1 MAFSCF
7 AKSPQPGSSR
17 RGSASPLAQD
27 SNRKL
32 PKLEPAVDYDNDF
45 GDGNLDIGDVGI
57 DKLVRVELEARRRA
71 AIASGIDPDA
81 PVPSP
86 PVNPPE
92 YDKDVVTQPLERR
105 PKPHGWLETP
115 DVSPAEGARTKEEI
129 ASVKFVPSEHA
140 AQPHATPAPTPLAE
154 RTFAR
159 YPPGCGPFFG
169 GPSWP
174 TEAAAPGGFS
184 HALRSAGFT
193 ANFCVIV
200 ATGALAPCA
209 SALIRAFFDV
219 NAFFDVTSSFA
230 TNDSGDDDVRT
241 PLNIPAP
248 LAAWSL
254 SSLVVCAGGW
264 SYWRSQRTAIAR
276 WMRRVAAGVGIPER
290 APGDVVVSG
299 VAFFVGLFAFAAACC
314 VNVAAHQLV
323 RSRYK
328 ASFVAGCVAAVVVRV
343 EHERRT
349 RSRRVFK
356 RALTAFFDAEK
367 SKEGLAA
374 LMGKVEAIDKSKF
387 NFGSS
392 APSWA
397 RFQENELAD
406 WLNGFLARTWPF
418 YNRSVCNL
426 VRDIVEPLL
435 EEHRPGIFSR
445 LYFDTLD
452 LGHEPIQV
460 RSAEY
465 VGTRSDAMGVSLELD
480 VAWPGRAKIKLN
492 AKSSVLGSII
502 IAVKDVEVYAKVR
515 VTLQPLM
522 PTLCPFGGLIIT
534 LTEKPAVEFD
544 LDLPLGLEGTVTAII
559 EDFVEKLLSEI
570 LGEAL
575 VWPERIV
582 IPIADEEEPLK
593 IPNGETVTH
602 QWYVDNVLTL
612 RNTGLV
618 CVTAKRA
625 ENVVGT
631 DLMSKA
637 DSYVRM
643 YIKSKGKGKTNTEV
657 IDNNNDPTW
666 NHTVYM
672 LVDDMNERKL
682 TVAVMDE
689 NSPLPDVVIG
699 EKVIDLKSLNLTPNE
714 SEEIWIDF
722 PETEKRNRSYKR
734 GPMRLLLDVTYIPF
748 DATAASMPL
757 SPETMHRTRSAT
769 LAKLK
774 GIGMLTCVLVKA
786 TGVKAAD
793 RGGTSDPYCKLSMPP
808 GLEPGGKQNGK
819 PIKHKSRV
827 VDKTLNPEWNETF
840 EFVGVKESGV
850 LTVEC
855 YDRDVAM
862 MGMGKSKDALG
873 VIEVNVMEDVI
884 KAATA
889 NEWGLTEVERE
900 FALKG
905 DQTITG
911 TVTMKLIWQPFA

>member
-1 MAFSCF
+1 M
-7 AKSPQPGSSR
+7 
-17 RGSASPLAQD
+17 
-27 SNRKL
+27 
-32 PKLEPAVDYDNDF
+32 
-45 GDGNLDIGDVGI
+45 
-57 DKLVRVELEARRRA
+57 
-71 AIASGIDPDA
+71 
-81 PVPSP
+81 
-86 PVNPPE
+86 
-92 YDKDVVTQPLERR
+92 
-105 PKPHGWLETP
+105 
-115 DVSPAEGARTKEEI
+115 
-129 ASVKFVPSEHA
+129 
-140 AQPHATPAPTPLAE
+140 
-154 RTFAR
+154 
-159 YPPGCGPFFG
+159 
-169 GPSWP
+169 
-174 TEAAAPGGFS
+174 
-184 HALRSAGFT
+184 
-193 ANFCVIV
+193 
-200 ATGALAPCA
+200 
-209 SALIRAFFDV
+209 
-219 NAFFDVTSSFA
+219 
-230 TNDSGDDDVRT
+230 
-241 PLNIPAP
+241 
-248 LAAWSL
+248 
-254 SSLVVCAGGW
+254 
-264 SYWRSQRTAIAR
+264 
-276 WMRRVAAGVGIPER
+276 
-290 APGDVVVSG
+290 VSG

-374 LMGKVEAIDKSKF
+374 LMGKVEAIDKSEF

-397 RFQENELAD
+397 RFQENELAH

-460 RSAEY
+460 RGVEY

-544 LDLPLGLEGTVTAII
+544 LDLPLGLEGTVTAIV

-618 CVTAKRA
+618 CVT
-625 ENVVGT
+625 
-631 DLMSKA
+631 
-637 DSYVRM
+637 
-643 YIKSKGKGKTNTEV
+643 
-657 IDNNNDPTW
+657 
-666 NHTVYM
+666 
-672 LVDDMNERKL
+672 
-682 TVAVMDE
+682 
-689 NSPLPDVVIG
+689 LP
-699 EKVIDLKSLNLTPNE
+699 P
-714 SEEIWIDF
+714 
-722 PETEKRNRSYKR
+722 
-734 GPMRLLLDVTYIPF
+734 
-748 DATAASMPL
+748 
-757 SPETMHRTRSAT
+757 RTSSA
-769 LAKLK
+769 
-774 GIGMLTCVLVKA
+774 
-786 TGVKAAD
+786 
-793 RGGTSDPYCKLSMPP
+793 
-808 GLEPGGKQNGK
+808 
-819 PIKHKSRV
+819 PI
-827 VDKTLNPEWNETF
+827 
-840 EFVGVKESGV
+840 
-850 LTVEC
+850 
-855 YDRDVAM
+855 
-862 MGMGKSKDALG
+862 
-873 VIEVNVMEDVI
+873 
-884 KAATA
+884 
-889 NEWGLTEVERE
+889 
-900 FALKG
+900 
-905 DQTITG
+905 
-911 TVTMKLIWQPFA
+911 